1 MSESMSQETS
11 KAKAKASTTAKKK
24 KPRSA
29 LKALPY
35 SSGIKELSIE
45 IKAQAMTALEKA
57 AAAQNRSAKYGKI
70 EVSDIVSALAFDMD
84 DGLKIDHVKE
94 KKTAATLTI
103 PAAALALLESCAARS
118 NVSLDRVV
126 EELALTL
133 QGN

>member
-11 KAKAKASTTAKKK
+11 KAKAKPSATAKKK
-24 KPRSA
+24 KAKTA

-45 IKAQAMTALEKA
+45 IQAKAMAALEKA
-57 AAAQNRSAKYGKI
+57 AASQNRSAKYGKI
-70 EVSDIVSALAFDMD
+70 EVSDIVTALAFDMD
-84 DGLKIDHVKE
+84 ETLKIDQVKE
-94 KKTAATLTI
+94 KKTAAAITI
-103 PAAALALLESCAARS
+103 PAAALALLEVCAARN